1 MLPLI
6 VVMFY
11 YINGKQETMKKL
23 TFMII
28 VLFLGNSLIL
38 SQDLVIAAQKEK
50 ERRAKLKK
58 KSAIVVTNADL
69 YKTERAKTLRITLP
83 EKQSSTIQRATPQKT
98 QRTTSSK
105 PSRLQKRKPSQQID
119 NIDQIDFNVDKVD
132 QMDQLEVRGF
142 RSDYAT
148 QVLNTTE
155 YVENPQLALDKPDG
169 QYAEIGEFGSLDIKI
184 DVKNRNGDDIAIF
197 AKRQKE
203 GQQNENRNY
212 GVFVEYRGEWE
223 FIGFGGGITSPET
236 FDLGEI
242 QSAKKIR
249 LLFKDF
255 TRSMWTAKPYQ
266 HQQVA
271 FSMGID
277 AVKSLHR

>member
-1 MLPLI
+1 
-6 VVMFY
+6 
-11 YINGKQETMKKL
+11 MKKI

-28 VLFLGNSLIL
+28 ILFLGSTLML
-38 SQDLVIAAQKEK
+38 SQDLVKAAQKEK
-50 ERRAKLKK
+50 ERRAQLKK
-58 KSAIVVTNADL
+58 KSTIIVTNADL
-69 YKTERAKTLRITLP
+69 YKTDREATIRITP
-83 EKQSSTIQRATPQKT
+83 PKDQPQNIQRAMP
-98 QRTTSSK
+98 QRTTPSK
-105 PSRLQKRKPSQQID
+105 PSRPQRRMPSQQID
-119 NIDQIDFNVDKVD
+119 NIDQIDLSVDKVD
-132 QMDQLEVRGF
+132 QLDQIEAQGF
-142 RSDYAT
+142 SREYAT

-169 QYAEIGEFGSLDIKI
+169 QYAEIGEFGSLDLEI
-184 DVKNRNGDDIAIF
+184 DVKNRYGDDIAIY

-203 GQQNENRNY
+203 GHQNESRNY
-212 GVFVEYRGEWE
+212 GVFVENRGEWE

-255 TRSMWTAKPYQ
+255 TQNMWTAKPYQ
-266 HQQVA
+266 HQEVT

-277 AVKSLHR
+277 AIKSLHR

>member
-1 MLPLI
+1 
-6 VVMFY
+6 
-11 YINGKQETMKKL
+11 MKKI

-28 VLFLGNSLIL
+28 VLFLGSSLML
-38 SQDLVIAAQKEK
+38 SQDLVEVAQKEK
-50 ERRAKLKK
+50 ERRARLKK
-58 KSAIVVTNADL
+58 KSTVVVTNADL
-69 YKTERAKTLRITLP
+69 YKTDREAAIRLTPP
-83 EKQSSTIQRATPQKT
+83 EKQSSTVQRAIPQKI
-98 QRTTSSK
+98 QRTTPSK
-105 PSRLQKRKPSQQID
+105 PSSPQKRKPSQQID
-119 NIDQIDFNVDKVD
+119 NIDQIDLSVDKVD
-132 QMDQLEVRGF
+132 QLDQIETQRF
-142 RSDYAT
+142 SREYAA

-169 QYAEIGEFGSLDIKI
+169 QYAEIGEFGSLDLEI
-184 DVKNRNGDDIAIF
+184 DVKNRDGDDIAIY
-197 AKRQKE
+197 AKRQKQ
-203 GQQNENRNY
+203 GHQNESRNY
-212 GVFVEYRGEWE
+212 GVFVEHRGEWE

-236 FDLGEI
+236 FDLGNI